1 MHLSEKCVYQK
12 VVLIRNTEW
21 QRDRNRNGASKRDRE
36 SFHLLLHLANALS
49 TQVGFRKT
57 LEGRDSL
64 RSAL

>member
-1 MHLSEKCVYQK
+1 MCLSKSCTYQK
-12 VVLIRNTEW
+12 HRVAE
-21 QRDRNRNGASKRDRE
+21 RDRNRNGASKRDRE

-49 TQVGFRKT
+49 TQVGSRQT